1 MVKRGSVKV
10 SVLTETGRE
19 IVLYRVQDGE
29 TCILT
34 TAGLLSGEHYDAEG
48 VAETET
54 DAVILPKPVF
64 EDLLATS
71 PGFRRFVFSSYGERV
86 QALIGLVQ
94 EVAVRHVDRRLARHL
109 LRMARNGVV
118 EATHQVMA
126 QDLNS
131 AREVVTRLL
140 HDFADK
146 GWVEIGRGRVVLK
159 DEAALEHF
167 ADVW

>member
-1 MVKRGSVKV
+1 M
-10 SVLTETGRE
+10 
-19 IVLYRVQDGE
+19 
-29 TCILT
+29 
-34 TAGLLSGEHYDAEG
+34 
-48 VAETET
+48 
-54 DAVILPKPVF
+54 
-64 EDLLATS
+64 
-71 PGFRRFVFSSYGERV
+71 

-140 HDFADK
+140 HDFSDK